1 MGDDD
6 FDEPRRGLKMA
17 KTDRCLLGVVFAD
30 RPPLQPLF
38 SLSRLLLRERSRSR
52 GLSNNIEMALFL
64 RWPLGESGLAASF
77 DLNNEQNELF
87 REILTPAAVVVVAG
101 EGDRLPAFF
110 RALRAGFGDA
120 VGVK

>member
-6 FDEPRRGLKMA
+6 FDEFFRGLNIA
-17 KTDRCLLGVVFAD
+17 NIDFCLLGVLFAD
-30 RPPLQPLF
+30 IPLPLF
-38 SLSRLLLRERSRSR
+38 SLSRLLLRERSR
-52 GLSNNIEMALFL
+52 GLSNRIEMALFL

-87 REILTPAAVVVVAG
+87 REILTPAVVAG
-101 EGDRLPAFF
+101 DGDRLPALFI
-110 RALRAGFGDA
+110 ALRDGFGDA